1 MSRLRQTTPIVALS
15 AALGSAQT
23 IAWASSNYLPAILAA
38 PIALDLG
45 ISRATV
51 FGAFSVALVVTG
63 LAGPTV
69 GRAIDRGHGR
79 AMLVASNIVH
89 IVGLLWLA
97 MANDTATLFAAWVV
111 LGAGMAMGLY
121 DAAFATL
128 VRLHGQAARTPITGI
143 TLIAGFA
150 STVGWPLTAWIAG
163 AEGWR
168 VACMAWAAIHLF
180 IALPLNA
187 WCIPSAPA
195 HRPAEREAEKSS
207 ADAMPTHHDQDEAP
221 PRNAFSMLVLYFA
234 ATAFVTSAMGAHLPG
249 LLAAGGISA
258 ATALAAAALMGPAQ
272 VAARLTEFLAMRRY
286 RFHPMFT
293 ARIAGALQPLGVA
306 ALLAAGGVP
315 LLVSI
320 APFAYT
326 LLYGAGN
333 GMLTIAKG
341 TLPLALFGP
350 ENYGRRQGLLNVVAR
365 AMQAVAPFAFG
376 WMMDE
381 LGTKA
386 SLLVSAAVSLVAL
399 GALLAIRVRV
409 RARPAAPASPMSVH

>member
-1 MSRLRQTTPIVALS
+1 MTTPTPSKARRTGQIL
-15 AALGSAQT
+15 ALGGAQT

-63 LAGPTV
+63 LAGPAV
-69 GRAIDRGHGR
+69 GRLIDRGHGR

-89 IVGLLWLA
+89 IIGLLLLA
-97 MANDTATLFAAWVV
+97 GASSPQLLFAAWVV

-128 VRLHGQAARTPITGI
+128 VRLHGDAARTPITGI

-168 VACMAWAAIHLF
+168 AACLAWAVIHVC

-187 WCIPSAPA
+187 LCIPSAPA
-195 HRPAEREAEKSS
+195 RRPAERHV
-207 ADAMPTHHDQDEAP
+207 ADATLTPAQHPAHPLP
-221 PRNAFSMLVLYFA
+221 PRNAFPLLVLYFA
-234 ATAFVTSAMGAHLPG
+234 ATAFVTSAMGAHLPS
-249 LLAAGGISA
+249 LLAAGGVSA

-272 VAARLTEFLAMRRY
+272 VAARLTEFLAMRRS
-286 RFHPMFT
+286 RFHPLLT
-293 ARIAGALQPLGVA
+293 ARIAGTLQPIGVA
-306 ALLAAGGVP
+306 VLIISGGLPLLAN
-315 LLVSI
+315 L

-350 ENYGRRQGLLNVVAR
+350 EGYGLRQGLLSVVAR
-365 AMQAVAPFAFG
+365 AMQALAPFAFG
-376 WMMDE
+376 WMMDVI
-381 LGTKA
+381 GVQT
-386 SLLVSAAVSLVAL
+386 SLAISAAVSLLAV
-399 GALLAIRVRV
+399 GALFMLHEGSPVQA
-409 RARPAAPASPMSVH
+409 ARD

>member
-1 MSRLRQTTPIVALS
+1 MRRIAQVL
-15 AALGSAQT
+15 ALGSAQT

-51 FGAFSVALVVTG
+51 FGAFSLALVVTG

-69 GRAIDRGHGR
+69 GRLIDRGHGR
-79 AMLVASNIVH
+79 AMLAASNIAH
-89 IVGLLWLA
+89 IVGLLLLA
-97 MANDTATLFAAWVV
+97 SASGTTALFLAWMV
-111 LGAGMAMGLY
+111 LGAAMAMGLY

-128 VRLHGQAARTPITGI
+128 VRLHGDAARTPITGI

-150 STVGWPLTAWIAG
+150 STVGWPLTAWVAG

-168 VACMAWAAIHLF
+168 AACMAWAAIHLF

-187 WCIPSAPA
+187 FCIPSAPA
-195 HRPAEREAEKSS
+195 RRPGHRDASHPVAS
-207 ADAMPTHHDQDEAP
+207 ASVPESTLQPSAHEAP
-221 PRNAFSMLVLYFA
+221 PRNTFAMLVLYFA

-249 LLAAGGISA
+249 LLTAGDVSA

-286 RFHPMFT
+286 RFHPLLT
-293 ARIAGALQPLGVA
+293 ARIAGMLQPIGVA
-306 ALLAAGGVP
+306 VLITTGGLP
-315 LLVSI
+315 LLTNL

-350 ENYGRRQGLLNVVAR
+350 ESYGLRQGLLSVVAR
-365 AMQAVAPFAFG
+365 AMQALAPFAFG
-376 WMMDE
+376 WMMDVIGVQTS
-381 LGTKA
+381 LA
-386 SLLVSAAVSLVAL
+386 ISAALSLLAV
-399 GALLAIRVRV
+399 GALFRLRQGSPG
-409 RARPAAPASPMSVH
+409 RAART

>member
-1 MSRLRQTTPIVALS
+1 MVQRRRMWLRHEPPLHMSRSSRTTSIAVLS

-38 PIALDLG
+38 PIALELG
-45 ISRATV
+45 VSRATV

-89 IVGLLWLA
+89 IIGLLMLA
-97 MANDTATLFAAWVV
+97 MANGTVTLFAAWIV

-168 VACMAWAAIHLF
+168 AACMAWAAIHLF

-187 WCIPSAPA
+187 FCVPPAPMR
-195 HRPAEREAEKSS
+195 RPAEHEAQPSS
-207 ADAMPTHHDQDEAP
+207 ADAPATRHDVQQAP

-249 LLAAGGISA
+249 LLAAGGVSA

-272 VAARLTEFLAMRRY
+272 VAARMAEFLAMRRY

-293 ARIAGALQPLGVA
+293 ARIAGTLQPLGVA
-306 ALLAAGGVP
+306 ALLVAGGVP
-315 LLVSI
+315 LLASM

-341 TLPLALFGP
+341 TLPLALFGA
-350 ENYGRRQGLLNVVAR
+350 ESYGARQGLLNVVAR
-365 AMQAVAPFAFG
+365 AMQAVAPL
-376 WMMDE
+376 DR
-381 LGTKA
+381 K
-386 SLLVSAAVSLVAL
+386 
-399 GALLAIRVRV
+399 
-409 RARPAAPASPMSVH
+409 SVV

>member
-1 MSRLRQTTPIVALS
+1 MTASTSSNVRHTGQIL
-15 AALGSAQT
+15 ALGSAQT

-63 LAGPTV
+63 LAGPAV
-69 GRAIDRGHGR
+69 GRLIDRGHGR

-89 IVGLLWLA
+89 IIGLLLLA
-97 MANDTATLFAAWVV
+97 GASSPQLLFAAWIV

-128 VRLHGQAARTPITGI
+128 VRLHGDAARTPITGI

-150 STVGWPLTAWIAG
+150 STLGWPLTAWIAG

-168 VACMAWAAIHLF
+168 TACMAWSAIHLC

-187 WCIPSAPA
+187 LCIPSAPA
-195 HRPAEREAEKSS
+195 RPPGHRDASRPAASASAPELKSQPS
-207 ADAMPTHHDQDEAP
+207 AHQAP
-221 PRNAFSMLVLYFA
+221 PRNAFAMLVLYFA

-286 RFHPMFT
+286 RFHPMLT
-293 ARIAGALQPLGVA
+293 ARIAGTLQPLGVA
-306 ALLAAGGVP
+306 VLIATGGLP
-315 LLVSI
+315 LVASL

-350 ENYGRRQGLLNVVAR
+350 ESYGLRQGLLNVVAR
-365 AMQAVAPFAFG
+365 AMQALAPFAFG
-376 WMMDE
+376 WMMDD
-381 LGTKA
+381 LGTRV
-386 SLLVSAAVSLVAL
+386 SLLISAAVSLLAL
-399 GALLAIRVRV
+399 GALFMVRV
-409 RARPAAPASPMSVH
+409 GTHRSVH